1 MNVRIKEMIEKVQES
16 NKLRLEIIKETKQ
29 MISEIRKLTIEC

>member
-1 MNVRIKEMIEKVQES
+1 MNVEIKEMIEKVQES
-16 NKLRLEIIKETKQ
+16 HKLRLEMIKEIKQ

>member
-1 MNVRIKEMIEKVQES
+1 MNVIIKEMIEKVQES
-16 NKLRLEIIKETKQ
+16 HYKRLEMIKEIKQ

>member
-1 MNVRIKEMIEKVQES
+1 MNVIIKEMIEKVQES
-16 NKLRLEIIKETKQ
+16 HYKRLEMIKETKQ